1 MDFMQGT
8 QPVPSSDDDH
18 DGGSDSKVPE
28 IIDPDDEFDED
39 EILTPVGYVT
49 KAGGKKR
56 HREAMEIERVQN
68 ANARKFMQ
76 PRKGLKA
83 LYTGYDDEMDSEDQ
97 PDLEE
102 YFSNWHISPKDVI
115 LICRS
120 YASYVAASQK
130 ATKK

>member
-8 QPVPSSDDDH
+8 QPVPSSEGDDN
-18 DGGSDSKVPE
+18 GGSDSKVPE

-39 EILTPVGYVT
+39 EILTPVGYVV

-56 HREAMEIERVQN
+56 HREAKEIERIQN
-68 ANARKFMQ
+68 ANARRFMQ
-76 PRKGLKA
+76 PRKGLKT